1 MVIYKYIDNDDDDE
15 VSYYYFYVVI
25 IEVSVVV
32 EFVVGYEVVVCFIFF
47 IYGCFFLNEKKNLKL
62 VKLVGS

>member
-15 VSYYYFYVVI
+15 VSYYYFDVVI

-47 IYGCFFLNEKKNLKL
+47 IYGCFFLNEKKKF
-62 VKLVGS
+62 KII